1 MEKFLFFLRTNSAKL
16 SKKMTRHEPFS
27 FRSSTELLQKGKEL
41 GWELPFQETI
51 APLFEGILLG
61 SQTIPNRLAVQPMEG
76 FDAEPDGSPSELTFR
91 RYQRYAEGGSG
102 IIWFE
107 ATSVIPEGRSNPHQ
121 LLLDPRNLT
130 PFQRLAEQTRSS
142 ARRFFGESH
151 EIFLVLQ
158 LTHSGRYSRPE
169 GKPLP
174 QIAGFN
180 PLLNR
185 AEEEVRVL
193 TDDELDRL
201 QDRFVEA
208 AKWAEEAGFDAVDI
222 KACHGYLV
230 NDLLAAYERKDSRYG
245 QTFENRTRFLCE
257 LVQRIRDAVPALSLA
272 VRLSVFDGIAGGF
285 GVSRD
290 DPERIDL
297 SEPMD
302 LIRTLVQS
310 GVSLFNITAG
320 NPYQKPHLGRPF
332 DRPLR
337 GFSPPDEH
345 PLEGVSRLL
354 RLAAEFQKGLPDVPF
369 VGTGYSWLRHYFP
382 GVGAAVVQQG
392 EASLIGLGRSSL
404 AYPDAPR
411 DLMAK
416 GRMNPAKVCIT
427 CSRCT
432 ELMRNGWQSGCVVRD
447 KEIYGRL
454 YQSFSKGEGQ

>member
-180 PLLNR
+180 ALLNR
-185 AEEEVRVL
+185 AEEEV
-193 TDDELDRL
+193 
-201 QDRFVEA
+201 
-208 AKWAEEAGFDAVDI
+208 
-222 KACHGYLV
+222 
-230 NDLLAAYERKDSRYG
+230 
-245 QTFENRTRFLCE
+245 
-257 LVQRIRDAVPALSLA
+257 
-272 VRLSVFDGIAGGF
+272 
-285 GVSRD
+285 
-290 DPERIDL
+290 
-297 SEPMD
+297 
-302 LIRTLVQS
+302 
-310 GVSLFNITAG
+310 
-320 NPYQKPHLGRPF
+320 
-332 DRPLR
+332 
-337 GFSPPDEH
+337 
-345 PLEGVSRLL
+345 
-354 RLAAEFQKGLPDVPF
+354 
-369 VGTGYSWLRHYFP
+369 
-382 GVGAAVVQQG
+382 
-392 EASLIGLGRSSL
+392 
-404 AYPDAPR
+404 
-411 DLMAK
+411 
-416 GRMNPAKVCIT
+416 
-427 CSRCT
+427 
-432 ELMRNGWQSGCVVRD
+432 
-447 KEIYGRL
+447 
-454 YQSFSKGEGQ
+454 